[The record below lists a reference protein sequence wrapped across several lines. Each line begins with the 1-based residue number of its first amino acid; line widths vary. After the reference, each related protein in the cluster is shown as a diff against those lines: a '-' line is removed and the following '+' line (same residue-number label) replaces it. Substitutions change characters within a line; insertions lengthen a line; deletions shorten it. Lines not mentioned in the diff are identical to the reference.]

1 MEMRRT
7 GELSGSVIAP
17 TSKVS
22 TRRRH
27 QLTLKGRETLTLD
40 GVTRVDSFDESE
52 VIFDTDQGGMV
63 VRGEG
68 LHIKEL
74 NLEAGTMHIEGL
86 VQALQYTGDTI
97 SKKGKGFLG
106 RLFR

>member
-1 MEMRRT
+1 MEMRRI
-7 GELSGSVIAP
+7 GEVAGGTVEA
-17 TSKVS
+17 TAKVN

-27 QLTLKGRETLTLD
+27 QLTLKGRETLALD
-40 GVTRVDSFDESE
+40 GVTRVESFDDSE
-52 VIFDTDQGGMV
+52 VIFDTDQGGMI

-86 VQALQYTGDTI
+86 VQALQYTGDTF
-97 SKKGKGFLG
+97 SKKGKGFFG